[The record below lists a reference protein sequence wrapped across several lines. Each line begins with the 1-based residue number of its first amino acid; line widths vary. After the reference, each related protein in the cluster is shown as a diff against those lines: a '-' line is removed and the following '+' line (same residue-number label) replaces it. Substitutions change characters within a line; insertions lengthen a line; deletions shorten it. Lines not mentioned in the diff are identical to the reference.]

1 MRVQLLALGLAI
13 GGGIVAAACGG
24 ETDTNFGP
32 PDGIVG
38 RTAPTTGPTSG
49 SSSGSGSG
57 SSSGSSSGTASGGGG
72 DGGGSGGGDGGGG
85 GEGGVSANCTVSW
98 SGTIFPYFE
107 STGQGTCGTQLC
119 HGGTNAPTIVDGNA
133 ATTFTNLTLY
143 TINGLN
149 YIATG
154 NTNPAS
160 SAIECNIGITT
171 PACGIAQMPEA
182 PGALNATARTN
193 ITTWLACGAPNN

>member
-1 MRVQLLALGLAI
+1 MRVSLLALGLAI
-13 GGGIVAAACGG
+13 AGGIVAAACGG
-24 ETDTNFGP
+24 ETDTTFGP
-32 PDGIVG
+32 PNGIVG
-38 RTAPTTGPTSG
+38 KSAPTVGSTSG

-57 SSSGSSSGTASGGGG
+57 SSSSGSSSGTASGGG

-133 ATTFTNLTLY
+133 ATTFTNLTTY

-182 PGALNATARTN
+182 PGTLNATARTN